1 MNAENLSFVFLMHL
15 PIAVTVPLHFKNKY
29 KFINSKCVNQNEK
42 KLIKSGTCQ
51 MNVVSDLIFVQGLS
65 SLAQVVGYNV
75 HWLQTLDYTEPLKSK
90 QKLVARGL

>member
-1 MNAENLSFVFLMHL
+1 
-15 PIAVTVPLHFKNKY
+15 
-29 KFINSKCVNQNEK
+29 
-42 KLIKSGTCQ
+42 

-65 SLAQVVGYNV
+65 ILAQVVGYNV